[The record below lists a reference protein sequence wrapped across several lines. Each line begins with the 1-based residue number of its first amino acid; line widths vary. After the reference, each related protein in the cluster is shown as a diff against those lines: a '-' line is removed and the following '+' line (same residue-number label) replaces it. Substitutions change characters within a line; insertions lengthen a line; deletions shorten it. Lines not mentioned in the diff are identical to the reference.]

1 MSPVLETILAWFV
14 SMFLVIVTSIARPTS
29 ARCPDGFY
37 LSEGIRTQ
45 PLGREPVG
53 SFACERPPIGG
64 DDDVLTGKSTA
75 RSRPG
80 VIRSRIYCTGGTI
93 PIVRR
98 DGVTVGCQR

>member
-1 MSPVLETILAWFV
+1 MIDAILALFA
-14 SMFLVIVTSIARPTS
+14 SLLLLVVTSITRPTM

-37 LSEGIRTQ
+37 LSEGVRTQ
-45 PLGREPVG
+45 PLGHEPTG

-64 DDDVLTGKSTA
+64 DSDVLTGTSTA

-80 VIRSRIYCTGGTI
+80 VLRSRIYCTGSL
-93 PIVRR
+93 PIVRS